1 MCDATKTCVST
12 YSNVS
17 NHMTRDMLSV
27 GCHQNICIN
36 VLQCKQLCDMQ
47 SCDGTKTFVLTCSNA
62 SKHVTCNYE
71 HVVVSPHFSLDWSQF
86 LVVLT
91 FRLFMV
97 RLHLCTMQFVYHAI
111 CVLCDLCTTQSVYC
125 AICVV
130 CNVCVPRNLCTS
142 QVSAQL
148 RSRKPPVCCRYLLLC

>member
-97 RLHLCTMQFVYHAI
+97 RLHLCAT
-111 CVLCDLCTTQSVYC
+111 
-125 AICVV
+125 
-130 CNVCVPRNLCTS
+130 

-148 RSRKPPVCCRYLLLC
+148 RSREPPFRYRALCDDNGLGLLVRLL